1 MLETLILLVAFLLIG
16 GLIWFVGLW
25 SGFISLINL
34 LLAALVATAFFEP
47 VADQLEYGSGKNS
60 MQFTYLCDFVAIWL
74 VFVAAAVLIRILSDS
89 FSSVRV
95 RFDPVT
101 EMIGRSVV
109 AVLAGGIFVCF
120 AHFTLLVAPLP
131 FTGGETDMRITQ
143 PRQIWISLTRGLSS
157 GSLAESRDTKLAQP
171 YRDEHNRIQGDSE
184 LRPFDPLYTFQAKYQ
199 ERRQR
204 FAQQEFARVKR

>member
-1 MLETLILLVAFLLIG
+1 MLETLILLVAFLLVG
-16 GLIWFVGLW
+16 GLIWLVGLW
-25 SGFISLINL
+25 SGFISLVNL

-47 VADQLEYGSGKNS
+47 VADQIEYSSGKNS

-74 VFVAAAVLIRILSDS
+74 VFVAAAVLIRILTDS

-109 AVLAGGIFVCF
+109 AVLAGGLFVCF
-120 AHFTLLVAPLP
+120 AHFTMLVAPLP
-131 FTGGETDMRITQ
+131 FTGAETNMQITQ
-143 PRQIWISLTRGLSS
+143 PRQVWIALARGLSN
-157 GSLAESRDTKLAQP
+157 GSLAEARDSKMAQP
-171 YRDEHNRIQGDSE
+171 YRDEHNRIQGDSQ
-184 LRPFDPLYTFQAKYQ
+184 LRPFDPLYTFHAKYQ

-204 FAQQEFARVKR
+204 FGQQEFARVNR

>member
-34 LLAALVATAFFEP
+34 VLAALVATAFFEP
-47 VADQLEYGSGKNS
+47 VADQLEYGSGTNS

-89 FSSVRV
+89 FSSVRL